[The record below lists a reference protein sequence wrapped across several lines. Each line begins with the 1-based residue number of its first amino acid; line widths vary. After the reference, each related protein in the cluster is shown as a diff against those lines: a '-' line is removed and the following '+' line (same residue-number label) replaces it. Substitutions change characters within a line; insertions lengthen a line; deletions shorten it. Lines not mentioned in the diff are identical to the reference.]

1 MNVDHEDRQ
10 VTVYKAEITVTLT
23 YEEAVALSEQI
34 NEATS
39 AYQREMESI
48 EADENDKMNY
58 DFPDYVKKN
67 LWFLSEFDDEL
78 SREVALIDSCG
89 TENTPV
95 L

>member
-39 AYQREMESI
+39 SYQREMESI
-48 EADENDKMNY
+48 ETDENYKMNY
-58 DFPDYVKKN
+58 DCPDYVKKN
-67 LWFLSEFDDEL
+67 LSFLSEFDDKL